1 MISTIMPD
9 TYTQLPVSP
18 EQTVPGAPFPHK
30 YVHCVFDDLQD
41 AGQAVQTLRASDFDA
56 REIHLMRGWDYM
68 EAVEQR
74 QTFLSFFSSGDYDG
88 YLREAHRG
96 SYILAVHPSSQEQM
110 PWPNMFF
117 HPLQATLT
125 SSMTSRS
132 SCSPPWPSR

>member
-9 TYTQLPVSP
+9 MYTQLPVSP

-41 AGQAVQTLRASDFDA
+41 AGQAVQTLRASGFDA

-74 QTFLSFFSSGDYDG
+74 QTLVSFFSSGDYDG

-96 SYILAVHPSSQEQM
+96 SYILAVHPSRQEQM
-110 PWPNMFF
+110 KQVRDLLAPHGARLMKYIDTWTVADLLP
-117 HPLQATLT
+117 
-125 SSMTSRS
+125 
-132 SCSPPWPSR
+132 